1 MDDYMNKYMIR
12 EGEEV
17 QHWDKSVDSSSTIAM
32 TIAPYALSVM
42 FPILVLY
49 FVYGTTHLS
58 WLDVLGMMAPLF
70 LLMPLLSVL
79 FVVRVLVTSQHIVVK
94 QGFFGPN
101 IPIKHV
107 ISCRVVEHRLR
118 DIFRIEESTSYTGLA
133 LRGKRV
139 EIVWQADGNKH
150 GHAYITVRDPHA
162 LVAAIE
168 RQRAMDDTESEV
180 TFGMFEQ
187 ESVVDEFAYST
198 VKQAD

>member
-1 MDDYMNKYMIR
+1 
-12 EGEEV
+12 
-17 QHWDKSVDSSSTIAM
+17 
-32 TIAPYALSVM
+32 
-42 FPILVLY
+42 
-49 FVYGTTHLS
+49 
-58 WLDVLGMMAPLF
+58 
-70 LLMPLLSVL
+70 L